1 MKRFQSTWV
10 AVTAGAVLF
19 VGCWASLGGSHPSTV
34 AVPRFAAPAAPA
46 AAAPAPRTGLLPD
59 CDQVLPTAVDPA
71 ALLAQP
77 SGSVAV
83 HGIVGTPAPSVD
95 LLARTSCNYHRG
107 VGKAAQTLGQVNL
120 SAFADPAAAE
130 SQRQRNLAVEQADPG
145 CAAQPVTLG
154 AARATLLT
162 SPAAT
167 VLMTSYGRYTVTTT
181 LPHGLFPP
189 DEERDVVTDLTRR
202 ALATTIEAP
211 PAPPAQPA
219 PAAQAGQ
226 AAGPPA
232 TRLSP
237 ALAQR

>member
-1 MKRFQSTWV
+1 
-10 AVTAGAVLF
+10 
-19 VGCWASLGGSHPSTV
+19 
-34 AVPRFAAPAAPA
+34 
-46 AAAPAPRTGLLPD
+46 
-59 CDQVLPTAVDPA
+59 DQVLPTAVDPA

-226 AAGPPA
+226 AAGPPP
-232 TRLSP
+232 LSGAGP
-237 ALAQR
+237 ALTWSARAVRRRPGCRGRPRPGTADPAPAGRGSWGRGW